1 MDTNIGVLEN
11 AVIQVVV
18 ESVTPDMIVVSYTAI
33 NGSVYQGILL
43 NNVKRRFP
51 CGSVPITK
59 PPLSPRNPKTESD
72 NDILYSVSQRFTYFQ
87 NTPNTIK
94 KIPNKTKKVRKPM
107 TVRLRPRQVLCSKC
121 KSNCTENS
129 ENAKTSKE
137 RVKNDNNT
145 IPENNGEKRL
155 LRSHG
160 PVPDFPKK
168 PSDSA
173 STVSQV
179 KSICRTLI
187 PKLVKIKSREIT
199 EALTNYSTFTELD
212 KWVGNKKDCEDDCD
226 IEEKMV
232 LRKKPSIGSMED
244 LWDETAFEET
254 KKTPIIKI
262 TFGSQGEGTVMEI
275 PSRQADGDNEP
286 DKLLRKRAKR
296 RRQDGEKRK
305 KHKKRHKEQVDNL
318 ETNNF
323 SINLNHFNS
332 KEEYCTRKVTNS
344 SESINNIN
352 GELSDDDIESNS
364 SPEIVNPQSE
374 TSDSNSFFML
384 KSGKILHEG
393 DVVWGKVKGFPWWP
407 AKVSNF
413 TTSNGEEN
421 GSFVNVTWFGSS
433 TTSFLK
439 CDQINP
445 FLDFYK
451 SRFNKHK
458 KTSSYKEAI
467 KQAMAVAK
475 QQQNTTNQDV
485 S

>member
-87 NTPNTIK
+87 NTPNTLK

-137 RVKNDNNT
+137 RVNNDNNT

-199 EALTNYSTFTELD
+199 EALNNYSTFTELD

-344 SESINNIN
+344 SESINNVN
-352 GELSDDDIESNS
+352 GELSDDDIELNS

-475 QQQNTTNQDV
+475 QQQNTTNQDI

>member
-51 CGSVPITK
+51 CGSVPMTK
-59 PPLSPRNPKTESD
+59 PPLSPRNLKTESD

-87 NTPNTIK
+87 NTPNTLK
-94 KIPNKTKKVRKPM
+94 KIPSKTKKVRKPM

-121 KSNCTENS
+121 KSNCTDNS
-129 ENAKTSKE
+129 DNVETVKDL
-137 RVKNDNNT
+137 VKN
-145 IPENNGEKRL
+145 ENNSIPEKRL

-160 PVPDFPKK
+160 PVPEFPIK
-168 PSDSA
+168 PSDSV

-179 KSICRTLI
+179 KSMCRTLI

-199 EALTNYSTFTELD
+199 EALNNYTTFTELD
-212 KWVGNKKDCEDDCD
+212 EWVSNKKDCEDDCD

-275 PSRQADGDNEP
+275 PSRQADGDSEP
-286 DKLLRKRAKR
+286 DKLLRKRVKR

-305 KHKKRHKEQVDNL
+305 KHKKRHKEHEDDLEMNNL
-318 ETNNF
+318 SIHLNN
-323 SINLNHFNS
+323 FNS
-332 KEEYCTRKVTNS
+332 KEEYCARKETDS
-344 SESINNIN
+344 SESINNVN
-352 GELSDDDIESNS
+352 GQHSDDDIESNS
-364 SPEIVNPQSE
+364 SPQIE
-374 TSDSNSFFML
+374 TSDSNSFFVL

-433 TTSFLK
+433 TTSFLN

-475 QQQNTTNQDV
+475 QQQNTTTQNI

>member
-51 CGSVPITK
+51 CGSVPMTK
-59 PPLSPRNPKTESD
+59 PPLSPRNLKTESD

-87 NTPNTIK
+87 NTPNTLK
-94 KIPNKTKKVRKPM
+94 KIPSKTKKVRKPM

-129 ENAKTSKE
+129 DNVETSKDL
-137 RVKNDNNT
+137 VKNENNT
-145 IPENNGEKRL
+145 IPEKRL

-160 PVPDFPKK
+160 PVPEFPIK
-168 PSDSA
+168 PSDSV

-179 KSICRTLI
+179 KSMCRTLI

-199 EALTNYSTFTELD
+199 EALNNYSKFTELD
-212 KWVGNKKDCEDDCD
+212 EWVGNKKDCEDDCD

-275 PSRQADGDNEP
+275 PSRQADGDSEP

-305 KHKKRHKEQVDNL
+305 KHKKRHKEHEDDL
-318 ETNNF
+318 EMNNF
-323 SINLNHFNS
+323 SIHLNNFNS
-332 KEEYCTRKVTNS
+332 KEEYCARKETNS
-344 SESINNIN
+344 SESINNVN
-352 GELSDDDIESNS
+352 GQLSDDDIESNS
-364 SPEIVNPQSE
+364 SPELVMPQIE
-374 TSDSNSFFML
+374 TSDSNSFFVL

-433 TTSFLK
+433 TTSFLN

-467 KQAMAVAK
+467 KQAMAIAK
-475 QQQNTTNQDV
+475 QQQNTTNQNI